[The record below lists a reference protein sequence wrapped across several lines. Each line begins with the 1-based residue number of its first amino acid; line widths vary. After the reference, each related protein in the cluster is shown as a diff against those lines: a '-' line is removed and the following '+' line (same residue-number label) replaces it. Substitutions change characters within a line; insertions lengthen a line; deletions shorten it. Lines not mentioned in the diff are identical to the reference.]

1 MNDIFQKG
9 EKKMTRKDLEKI
21 YYLKRE
27 LKMWEKRYEELC
39 ADMSQ
44 DTPSADGMPHS
55 VTNKISSPT
64 EDKAILL
71 ADHVALIAKHMA
83 KIREAIREVESF
95 ISGIEDPLIRQIVE
109 LRCVKCM
116 SWEEVAD
123 LIGRSST
130 AENTRLIYHRF
141 IKSKFETNVTQ

>member
-9 EKKMTRKDLEKI
+9 EKKMTRKDLENI

-83 KIREAIREVESF
+83 KIREAIREVEQF
-95 ISGIEDPLIRQIVE
+95 VATIDDPLTRQIVK
-109 LRCVKCM
+109 LRCVDCM
-116 SWEEVAD
+116 RWDEVAEQ
-123 LIGRSST
+123 IGRT
-130 AENTRLIYHRF
+130 ATGENVRQMYHRF
-141 IKSKFETNVTQ
+141 LKDIYFE

>member
-1 MNDIFQKG
+1 
-9 EKKMTRKDLEKI
+9 MTRKDLEKV

-27 LKMWEKRYEELC
+27 LRMWEKRLKELY
-39 ADMSQ
+39 ADMAQ

-71 ADHVALIAKHMA
+71 ADHIALLQDHMT
-83 KIREAIREVESF
+83 KIREAIRQVESF

-123 LIGRSST
+123 LIGSNST

-141 IKSKFETNVTQ
+141 VKSKFETNVTQ